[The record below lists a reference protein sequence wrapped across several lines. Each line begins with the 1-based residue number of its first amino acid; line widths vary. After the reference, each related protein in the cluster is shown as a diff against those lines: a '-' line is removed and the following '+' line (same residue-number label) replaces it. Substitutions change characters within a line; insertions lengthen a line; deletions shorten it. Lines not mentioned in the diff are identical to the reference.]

1 MPDTAPANPPQTPSQ
16 ISSETSSKT
25 SPDSA
30 LLTQAIQNL
39 LDENKAEEI
48 ITIDLRGKTSIA
60 DQMIIASGR
69 SNRQV
74 SALASRIIDFLREE
88 HGIRARSEGQSEGD
102 WVLIDAQDI
111 IIHLFRPEVR
121 AFYALEKMWA
131 MPGGQTP
138 DKAPNTRDI

>member
-1 MPDTAPANPPQTPSQ
+1 MPDTAPSNPTNPPAKPAV
-16 ISSETSSKT
+16 
-25 SPDSA
+25 PFDSA
-30 LLTQAIQNL
+30 VLVAAIKNL

-60 DQMIIASGR
+60 DHMIIASGR

-74 SALASRIIDFLREE
+74 SALASRIVDFLREE
-88 HGIRARSEGQSEGD
+88 YNMRARTEGQSEGD
-102 WVLIDAQDI
+102 WVLIDAQDV

-121 AFYALEKMWA
+121 VFYALEKMWA
-131 MPGGQTP
+131 MPGGHIA